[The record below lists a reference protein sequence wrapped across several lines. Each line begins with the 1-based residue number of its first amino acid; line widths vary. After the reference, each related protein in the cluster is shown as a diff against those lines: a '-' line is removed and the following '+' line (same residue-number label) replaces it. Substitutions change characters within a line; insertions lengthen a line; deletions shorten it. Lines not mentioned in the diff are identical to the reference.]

1 MYMKMKDELIA
12 KHEAEKEGALELQ
25 KRMYEEQLAKMKEQ
39 LVTTPMTT
47 PPPPPSKPVFTT

>member
-1 MYMKMKDELIA
+1 MYLKMKDDLIA

-39 LVTTPMTT
+39 LASTSTST
-47 PPPPPSKPVFTT
+47 PPPPPKPVFTT